1 MNILLK
7 TQTELDIENI
17 EHATETFI
25 NSLNAA
31 IFTLNLCY
39 DALWKLPDDRLVNV
53 LQKLYDLGKLQELF
67 EDHYIS
73 ATSLNLIQEKAGYSG
88 QSAYAVAGKEF
99 QIIDGVVSL
108 VYPPTPE
115 VVVEPIPN
123 EIINPEIPVNPE
135 IIPEP

>member
-1 MNILLK
+1 MQILTK

-39 DALWKLPDDRLVNV
+39 DALWKLPDNRLVNV
-53 LQKLYDLGKLQELF
+53 LQKLYDLGKLQDVF
-67 EDHYIS
+67 TDHYIS
-73 ATSLNLIQEKAGYSG
+73 ATSLNLIQEKAGYTG
-88 QSAYAVAGKEF
+88 QSAYAVAGREF
-99 QIIDGVVSL
+99 QIVDGIVSL
-108 VYPPTPE
+108 VYPPEPE
-115 VVVEPIPN
+115 VAVDPK
-123 EIINPEIPVNPE
+123 

>member
-1 MNILLK
+1 MQLLTK

-17 EHATETFI
+17 EHATSTFV

-39 DALWKLPDDRLVNV
+39 DSLWKLPDDRLINV

-73 ATSLNLIQEKAGYSG
+73 ATGLNLIQEKAGYTG
-88 QSAYAVAGKEF
+88 QSAYAVAGREF
-99 QIIDGVVSL
+99 EIVDGVISL
-108 VYPPTPE
+108 VYPPE
-115 VVVEPIPN
+115 
-123 EIINPEIPVNPE
+123 PE
-135 IIPEP
+135 IIAEPEALLEQQV